1 MRFWEKFRKPTAL
14 RLKEH
19 AQRVEETAEELAKQ
33 LRSWIRNEAVQT
45 EVVSEKEHAADTVKR
60 EIRLALAKSDTAPL
74 PRDRLLEL
82 LWHQDEIADLCQ
94 DSALLMA
101 LRRPNLGLELEDA
114 FRALGE
120 LLTKAVHAYVL
131 AISTFEDAFLSGGL
145 GAKAADI
152 AANVDLVNR
161 LEHESDLV
169 EREIVAIVY
178 RREDLPPFDRYH
190 IVQVV
195 LALGN
200 TVDQVENAAGDLS
213 LLMAA
218 ASR

>member
-1 MRFWEKFRKPTAL
+1 MPFWQRFKKPAAL

-33 LRSWIRNEAVQT
+33 LRSWIRNEAVQAD
-45 EVVSEKEHAADTVKR
+45 VVSEKEHAADIVKR
-60 EIRLALAKSDTAPL
+60 EIRLNLAKSNTAPL
-74 PRDRLLEL
+74 PRDRILEL
-82 LWHQDEIADLCQ
+82 IWHQDEIADLCQ

-120 LLTKAVHAYVL
+120 LLIKAVHAYVL
-131 AISTFEDAFLSGGL
+131 AISSFEDALLSGNL
-145 GAKAADI
+145 GAKATDI
-152 AANVDLVNR
+152 AAHIDLVNH

-169 EREIVAIVY
+169 EREIVATVY

-195 LALGN
+195 LVLGN
-200 TVDQVENAAGDLS
+200 TVDQVENAASDLS